1 MYRAVIIDD
10 EKWVIKSLIA
20 ILNKHPNLEIVGE
33 AYNGPSGLDLITRN
47 KPDIVFIDIKMPGFG
62 GLEILQK
69 VNELD
74 LPSVCIIISGHAE
87 FAYAQKAMSQ
97 NAIGYCLKPFSPSEI
112 NDALDRACRIIE
124 EKRSGSA
131 EAGSLSKTPGI
142 ENNLMNEINS
152 LDSISAGSISTEN
165 ELVKKIL
172 ACIHKRFDKNIS
184 IQQLAQECNVNANY
198 ASQLFNQ
205 EVGEKFN
212 LYLTKLRL
220 DKAQQLLRETNL
232 PVSNIASMSGYN
244 DYFYFAKVFKKS
256 IGMTPKEYRSQERS
270 NT

>member
-97 NAIGYCLKPFSPSEI
+97 NAIGYCLKPFSPAEI
-112 NDALDRACRIIE
+112 NDALERAYRIIE
-124 EKRSGSA
+124 EKRSGTTSGIEKKLMHDINSLEDISA
-131 EAGSLSKTPGI
+131 EAV
-142 ENNLMNEINS
+142 
-152 LDSISAGSISTEN
+152 STEN
-165 ELVKKIL
+165 EIVKKIL

-256 IGMTPKEYRSQERS
+256 IGMTPKEYRSQERT